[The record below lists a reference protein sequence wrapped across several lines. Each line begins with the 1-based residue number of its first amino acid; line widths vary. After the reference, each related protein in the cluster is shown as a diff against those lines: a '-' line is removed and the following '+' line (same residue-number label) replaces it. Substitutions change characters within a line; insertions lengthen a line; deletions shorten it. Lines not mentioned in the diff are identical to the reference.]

1 MKQINIFKYVTGAA
15 LIAIFSSCNDFLD
28 QEPQA
33 TISPDKY
40 LVEESQLA
48 SYANG
53 LYKDI
58 LPGHSYGYGI
68 FGEDK
73 DTDNQASFDYND
85 RYIPGQWKTKQSQKM
100 DDDPYRFKFIY
111 SCNYFLENVLPRYNG
126 KTLSGDETK
135 IRQYIG
141 EIYLL
146 RAHEHLKRHQIFGD
160 LPTARNTLPYQM

>member
-15 LIAIFSSCNDFLD
+15 LIAVFSSCNDFLD

-111 SCNYFLENVLPRYNG
+111 SCNYFLENVLP
-126 KTLSGDETK
+126 LSL
-135 IRQYIG
+135 IHI
-141 EIYLL
+141 
-146 RAHEHLKRHQIFGD
+146 
-160 LPTARNTLPYQM
+160 

>member
-135 IRQYIG
+135 NSPI
-141 EIYLL
+141 
-146 RAHEHLKRHQIFGD
+146 HW
-160 LPTARNTLPYQM
+160 

>member
-15 LIAIFSSCNDFLD
+15 LIAVFSSCNDFLD

-85 RYIPGQWKTKQSQKM
+85 RYIPGQ
-100 DDDPYRFKFIY
+100 
-111 SCNYFLENVLPRYNG
+111 
-126 KTLSGDETK
+126 
-135 IRQYIG
+135 
-141 EIYLL
+141 
-146 RAHEHLKRHQIFGD
+146 
-160 LPTARNTLPYQM
+160 

>member
-1 MKQINIFKYVTGAA
+1 MKQINIFKYVAGAA
-15 LIAIFSSCNDFLD
+15 LITVFSSCNDFLD
-28 QEPQA
+28 KEPQA

-58 LPGHSYGYGI
+58 LPGHGYGYGI

-85 RYIPGQWKTKQSQKM
+85 R
-100 DDDPYRFKFIY
+100 
-111 SCNYFLENVLPRYNG
+111 
-126 KTLSGDETK
+126 
-135 IRQYIG
+135 
-141 EIYLL
+141 
-146 RAHEHLKRHQIFGD
+146 
-160 LPTARNTLPYQM
+160 